1 MLSLL
6 VVLFATAG
14 SIGLGV
20 LLKQPCT
27 GGDWQDGR
35 QYRLLCYTD
44 IVPLYGTEKLSG
56 NRLPYLDD
64 CMPHGGATC
73 DEYPVLTM
81 YFMRIAA
88 WVSRGYGGFF
98 YANAFLLGVCA
109 LITSFLLYRTIG
121 ERALYFA
128 LAPTLMVL
136 GLVNWDL
143 LAVALAAG
151 GTLAYLR
158 GRDQGSGILLGL
170 GAAAKLYP
178 ALLVIP
184 FAAGRLRA
192 RRTAEAGRLVVW
204 SAVTFAAVNLPF
216 ALLGTRGWWTF
227 FKNNEHRQADFD
239 SIWFVACDWLHGA
252 GGGACGWSPRLLNV
266 ASLSLLVAVVA
277 VVWGWR
283 AVRAPDFPRWTL
295 GFPVIA
301 LFLLTNKVYS
311 PQYSLWL
318 LPWFALALPNL
329 WLFAA
334 FEVADVAVFVT
345 RFSWFGRLS
354 AQIGLPGFAGYHGA
368 PLWLFQTAL
377 VARALVLLGC
387 VVAWARLRGSDGSNG
402 EPTSPV
408 GRHGRT
414 LGAPAP
420 ALGTAGPHPPGP
432 GGGPGS
438 GATDPDWSNPTPSTG
453 PPR

>member
-1 MLSLL
+1 LGEAPGQRRTAGILSLAL
-6 VVLFATAG
+6 VLFATAG

-27 GGDWQDGR
+27 GADWQDGR
-35 QYRLLCYTD
+35 QYRRLCYTD
-44 IVPLYGTEKLSG
+44 VLPLFGTEKLSG

-64 CMPHGGATC
+64 CMPQGGAAC

-88 WVSRGYGGFF
+88 WASKGYGGFF

-109 LITSFLLYRTIG
+109 LLTSFLLYRTVG
-121 ERALYFA
+121 ERTLYFA
-128 LAPTLMVL
+128 LAPTLVVL

-151 GTLAYLR
+151 GTFAYLK
-158 GRDQGSGILLGL
+158 GRDRGSGILLGL

-184 FAAGRLRA
+184 FAAGRLRE
-192 RRTAEAGRLVVW
+192 RRTTEAARLVVW
-204 SAVTFAAVNLPF
+204 SVVSYAAVNLPF
-216 ALLGTRGWWTF
+216 AILGTKGWWTF
-227 FKNNEHRQADFD
+227 FKNNLHRPVDFD
-239 SIWFVACDWLHGA
+239 SMWFVACDRLHA
-252 GGGACGWSPRLLNV
+252 GGGSSCAWSPRLVNV
-266 ASLSLLVAVVA
+266 LSISVLVAGVA

-283 AVRAPDFPRWTL
+283 AVRDPGFPRWML

-301 LFLLTNKVYS
+301 LFLLANKVYS

-354 AQIGLPGFAGYHGA
+354 AQIGVPGFAGYHGA
-368 PLWLFQTAL
+368 PLWLFQAAL
-377 VARALVLLGC
+377 VARAAVLLVC
-387 VVAWARLRGSDGSNG
+387 LVAWARRRESGGSN
-402 EPTSPV
+402 EEAV
-408 GRHGRT
+408 
-414 LGAPAP
+414 
-420 ALGTAGPHPPGP
+420 ALRPLLAEAG
-432 GGGPGS
+432 
-438 GATDPDWSNPTPSTG
+438 
-453 PPR
+453 